1 MVAQR
6 HPVIAYCRGV
16 LDGSVPACAMIRAA
30 VERHVRDLES
40 GRERGLH
47 FDRAAAEHAVQFFGL
62 LKHSKGE
69 WSGQPFEPSAWQQ
82 FVLWSLFGWKR
93 ADGLRRFR
101 TAFVEV
107 PRKNGKSTLSAGI
120 GLYLMTADGE
130 PGAEIYSAATKRD
143 QAKLSWQEAQ
153 RMVAASPALTRLVRH
168 WRSSDSLVMEGTA
181 SKFVPLGADADTMDG
196 LNVHGAIIDELHAHK
211 TSAVVD
217 VLDTATGARRQP
229 LIFEITTAGFDR
241 ESVCY
246 SHYTYSRQV
255 LTGAIQDDAWFA
267 FVAESDEGDDWQDEA
282 TWAKANPN
290 LGVSVKLD
298 DLQRKADRA
307 GQMPGAL
314 NGFLRL
320 HLDQW
325 TNQSDRWIDLDLW
338 AANDLGLVTA
348 ESLVGRPGYGGL
360 DLSAVSD
367 LTAWVVAFPR
377 TAPPMAPSVAKGGDG
392 VIDLWCRFWCPESR
406 LTDPGN
412 RYAEQYQAWARAG
425 FLTVT
430 PGNAID
436 YQRVKADVLADA
448 SRFRI
453 VDLNVDRLFQG
464 YQLAQ
469 ELADEGL
476 TVLGMG
482 QGFLS
487 MAAPMKTIERLLL
500 EHRLNH
506 GGHPILR
513 WMAGNVAVKQ
523 DTAGNLKPDKAS
535 SQGKIDGIVATV
547 MALDRWERNE
557 NRPSVYEERDVLYL

>member
-1 MVAQR
+1 MASR
-6 HPVIAYCRGV
+6 HPVVEYCRGV
-16 LDGSVPACAMIRAA
+16 LDGSVPASLMIRAA
-30 VERHVRDLES
+30 VERHVRDLET
-40 GRERGLH
+40 GRERGLR
-47 FDRAAAEHAVQFFGL
+47 FDRAAAEHVVQFFGL

-69 WSGQPFEPSAWQQ
+69 WAGRSFEPSPWQQ

-93 ADGLRRFR
+93 ADGLRRYR

-130 PGAEIYSAATKRD
+130 PGAEVYSAATKRD
-143 QAKLSWQEAQ
+143 QAKLSWGEAQ
-153 RMVAASPALTRLVRH
+153 RMVAASPALNRMVRH

-181 SKFVPLGADADTMDG
+181 SRFVPLGADADTMDG
-196 LNVHGAIIDELHAHK
+196 LNIHGAIIDELHAHR

-229 LIFEITTAGFDR
+229 LIFEITTAGYDR

-255 LTGAIQDDAWFA
+255 LQGTVQDDSWFG
-267 FVAESDEGDDWQDEA
+267 FVAELDEGDDWHDER

-298 DLQRKADRA
+298 DLQRKAERA
-307 GQMPGAL
+307 LQMPGAL

-320 HLDQW
+320 HLNQW
-325 TNQSDRWIDLDLW
+325 TQQSDRWVDMDLW
-338 AANDLGLVTA
+338 EANNLGPVAADDLA
-348 ESLVGRPGYGGL
+348 GRPGYGGL
-360 DLSAVSD
+360 DLSAVND

-377 TAPPMAPSVAKGGDG
+377 TGEPGAG

-406 LTDPGN
+406 LTDAGN
-412 RYAEQYQAWARAG
+412 RYSEQYQAWARAG
-425 FLTVT
+425 FLTAT

-436 YQRVKADVLADA
+436 YQRVKADILADA
-448 SRFRI
+448 SRLRV

-464 YQLAQ
+464 YQLAM

-476 TVLGMG
+476 AVIGMG

-487 MAAPMKTIERLLL
+487 MAAPMKTLERLLL

-506 GGHPILR
+506 GGNPILR
-513 WMAGNVAVKQ
+513 WMAGNMAVKQ
-523 DTAGNLKPDKAS
+523 DPAGNLKPDKAE

-557 NRPSVYEERDVLYL
+557 NGPSVYEERGILLF